1 MDFHSCLFEVQTR
14 YDALTP
20 VEKRIA
26 DYIALHGEEVIHM
39 TVRQLAKCTGTASSA
54 VLRCCKSLGFSGFPA
69 LKISLSADISKNMQL
84 NYSPY
89 ISAQDAPGSIL
100 DKVFSANV
108 KTLHDTAERI
118 DRAAV
123 TRAVE
128 AIHHARHVYIYA
140 VGTSAALAMDFQYR
154 LMQIGQH
161 AFCLTDVPT
170 MKVSTLNI
178 EPGDAAIG
186 ISHSGR
192 TIPTIESL
200 QLAKAKGAV
209 TACVTSYPNSP
220 IVSHCDIP
228 IAVYSDEIQYPMEAV
243 SARIA
248 HISVMDSIV
257 IALSAKDYDEAVQ
270 RSKLTH
276 EYVDTIRYGKAS
288 Q

>member
-1 MDFHSCLFEVQTR
+1 MNLHSCLFEIQSR
-14 YDALTP
+14 YESLTP

-26 DYIALHGEEVIHM
+26 DYIAEHSEEVIHM
-39 TVRQLAKCTGTASSA
+39 TARELAAHADTAGSA

-89 ISAQDAPGSIL
+89 IDAQDTPDSIL

-118 DRAAV
+118 DRKSIIK
-123 TRAVE
+123 AVE
-128 AIHHARHVYIYA
+128 AIRPDGHIYIYA

-154 LMQIGQH
+154 LIQIGYH
-161 AFCLTDVPT
+161 AFCFTDVPT

-178 EPGDAAIG
+178 APGDVAIG
-186 ISHSGR
+186 ITHTGR

-200 QLAKAKGAV
+200 KLAKAKGAV
-209 TACVTSYPNSP
+209 TACITSFPNSP
-220 IVSHCDIP
+220 IVSHCDAP
-228 IAVYSDEIQYPMEAV
+228 ISTYSDEIKYPVEAV

-248 HISVMDSIV
+248 HISVMDTIV
-257 IALSAKDYDEAVQ
+257 IALSAKNYEETVR

-276 EYVDTIRYGKAS
+276 EYVDTIRYGEAS
-288 Q
+288 L